1 MPRNRAAIRA
11 GRTLDVLLPD
21 LPEVSYPCARTSVP
35 RSEDAMEQAV
45 EDCAISPLTSHTGA
59 EVRGIDLR
67 RPVDDA
73 LRTRL
78 NQAFVDH
85 SVLVI
90 RDQKLSAPEFLQAM
104 QVFGEPFPQHN
115 PRFRVPECPMIH
127 YVSNQDRYED
137 GTIYI
142 PGEGYH
148 TDHSNDPAPPKA
160 TALHAVKLP
169 ASGGDTQFVNMHDA
183 YEALPDAVRHRIDG
197 RMARHVYQSRY
208 SERKLPQL
216 AGERRK
222 TVGTA
227 TVLHPLVRT
236 HPESGRKALYINPIR
251 IEEIVGMET
260 DEALALL
267 DELLAHSMQARFEY
281 RHKWQPGDTVIWDN
295 RCLLHKANGD
305 YPVSQ
310 VRYLYRLM
318 LRGER
323 PA

>member
-1 MPRNRAAIRA
+1 MGHTA
-11 GRTLDVLLPD
+11 
-21 LPEVSYPCARTSVP
+21 SSVTITKL
-35 RSEDAMEQAV
+35 S
-45 EDCAISPLTSHTGA
+45 LHTGA
-59 EVRGIDLR
+59 EVRGADLTQ
-67 RPVDDA
+67 PLPLS
-73 LRTRL
+73 LRELLSR
-78 NQAFVDH
+78 AFVAH
-85 SVLVI
+85 SVLVV
-90 RDQKLSAPEFLQAM
+90 RDQRLDASQFLAAM
-104 QVFGEPFPQHN
+104 QNFGEIFPQHN
-115 PRFRVPECPMIH
+115 PRFAVRECPLVH
-127 YVSNQDRYED
+127 YISNQDKLED
-137 GTIYI
+137 GSVYI

-148 TDHSNDPAPPKA
+148 TDHSNDPVPPKA

-169 ASGGDTQFVNMHDA
+169 AAGGDTQFVNMHEA
-183 YEALPDAVRHRIDG
+183 YEALSDAMRRRIDG

-216 AGERRK
+216 AGERRI

-267 DELLAHSMQARFEY
+267 DELLAHSMQPRFEY
-281 RHKWQPGDTVIWDN
+281 RHQWQPGDTVIWDN

-323 PA
+323 PI